1 MIKKAAVFILAICLF
16 ITTGCTGIKPG
27 TASGSMSKI
36 SSLLEETPETAY
48 VVETVDF
55 PEPFCCVWLKQIA
68 DRVFLL
74 GQNVSGCYLYSMNC
88 DGSDVQLLASC
99 NSVENVQWQTCCILD
114 DYIYVYA
121 CVNDE
126 ADSYSHHLIAF
137 DKTGKKT
144 GVVILPDDL
153 IVDRLVAGGKTLYAV
168 GNGKVTAFTT
178 TQEGHATFLYTISIS
193 PQASVGQTPDGNVYI
208 AWEDQ
213 GRYAISLLNKEKQ
226 QLTETRFFDARVK
239 IVGEGTTWD
248 LYLLVGTSLF
258 GYNFSNEKLQKIL
271 SFSDYGLFSDGYV
284 CEVNAGKILYTGTK
298 DHLLELPKIL
308 TPVTKTDD
316 DMTLIMATIGPI
328 HPQVNS
334 AILEWNRKNPYCR
347 IVVRD
352 YGTVSEADGGG
363 ELKLALDIA
372 SGNAPDLYNLF
383 FSFGSTMNASLF
395 ARRQLLEDLYPFI
408 DNDPELSRDD
418 FFAGL
423 LQSLEINGGLYH
435 ITPYYELWTMSASKE
450 DVGHSDNWTY
460 DYLQQVVEKNDKY
473 DYLFDQFHRRDD
485 WLRFMVTASG
495 GKLVD
500 WANGKCY
507 FDSEYFIRLL
517 EMSKE
522 RPAEGVPPVGGW
534 SSDVIRNSRSL
545 LYTQTYGNVRSA
557 ESLASEYGAE
567 NYVFVG
573 LPEIGSVV
581 MPEASIGISVTSHHK
596 QLCWTFLRSFLVED
610 SRYTYGITM
619 RRDIANQSV
628 LDCLKQSSGYSD
640 EDREKG
646 MRALLEELE
655 VVDTLY
661 QVDSNLWRIIEPEV
675 GRFFSG
681 QKSATEVAKVIQ
693 SRATLYLTEQGLN

>member
-1 MIKKAAVFILAICLF
+1 
-16 ITTGCTGIKPG
+16 
-27 TASGSMSKI
+27 MS
-36 SSLLEETPETAY
+36 
-48 VVETVDF
+48 F
-55 PEPFCCVWLKQIA
+55 
-68 DRVFLL
+68 
-74 GQNVSGCYLYSMNC
+74 
-88 DGSDVQLLASC
+88 
-99 NSVENVQWQTCCILD
+99 
-114 DYIYVYA
+114 
-121 CVNDE
+121 
-126 ADSYSHHLIAF
+126 
-137 DKTGKKT
+137 
-144 GVVILPDDL
+144 
-153 IVDRLVAGGKTLYAV
+153 
-168 GNGKVTAFTT
+168 
-178 TQEGHATFLYTISIS
+178 
-193 PQASVGQTPDGNVYI
+193 
-208 AWEDQ
+208 
-213 GRYAISLLNKEKQ
+213 
-226 QLTETRFFDARVK
+226 
-239 IVGEGTTWD
+239 
-248 LYLLVGTSLF
+248 
-258 GYNFSNEKLQKIL
+258 
-271 SFSDYGLFSDGYV
+271 
-284 CEVNAGKILYTGTK
+284 
-298 DHLLELPKIL
+298 
-308 TPVTKTDD
+308 
-316 DMTLIMATIGPI
+316 
-328 HPQVNS
+328 
-334 AILEWNRKNPYCR
+334 
-347 IVVRD
+347 
-352 YGTVSEADGGG
+352 
-363 ELKLALDIA
+363 
-372 SGNAPDLYNLF
+372 
-383 FSFGSTMNASLF
+383 
-395 ARRQLLEDLYPFI
+395 
-408 DNDPELSRDD
+408 
-418 FFAGL
+418 
-423 LQSLEINGGLYH
+423 
-435 ITPYYELWTMSASKE
+435 
-450 DVGHSDNWTY
+450 GHSDNWTY

-610 SRYTYGITM
+610 SRYTYDITM